1 MQASLNDGS
10 PLPRLMDRPA
20 ILVVTGPSG
29 AGKTAAVERLQ
40 ARGRPGVRCH
50 FFDRIGV
57 PSAEVKAR
65 SRMPLSNRALVDMA

>member
-1 MQASLNDGS
+1 MQAGPNDGS
-10 PLPRLMDRPA
+10 PLPRPMDRPA